1 MSIVNIQ
8 ASSRSK
14 RSTNGELHPDHFDLS
29 FSSSGLQIH
38 LVLHRNDR
46 LTTDV
51 PTFTLKD
58 GKMEYERP
66 NVSQV
71 IMIRKKW
78 KHGGIR
84 TTKRF
89 SCCYNMPK
97 KKTWNTNDH
106 TAHRYL

>member
-1 MSIVNIQ
+1 MLDSLSLSFTSIYVLTNQNNFVFTEEVFVNIQ

-38 LVLHRNDR
+38 LALHRNDR

-58 GKMEYERP
+58 GKMEYDRP

-71 IMIRKKW
+71 IMI
-78 KHGGIR
+78 
-84 TTKRF
+84 
-89 SCCYNMPK
+89 
-97 KKTWNTNDH
+97 
-106 TAHRYL
+106 